1 MAKPNN
7 TYDPQLLETYF
18 NGSLSAEE
26 AHALEMQA
34 MEDPFLAEAME
45 GFEAAGVNP
54 EASAALK
61 QQIHSATQPTGGLT
75 PWLLGMAAVLVVA
88 AGVWL
93 AIPEE
98 KEDALVETLI
108 EEESER
114 ELELEEEARDAHVH
128 PYTDEELEESHI
140 EVVDQSQTDSSMT
153 FTIRETMAEVADA
166 AQAVE
171 EVPVEHFVERVEAPA
186 PVAPQEP
193 EEVSP
198 VDAPEEEER
207 DVMIPGAAIYHLL
220 NYKVVDYRGQREE
233 SWEKR
238 ELLTGT
244 NAAISDSS
252 EEPLIGQQY
261 TQVAYVEYLEQTMER
276 FAEERYSKAERGF
289 KEILLHFPYDAN
301 GLFYGGLTAFYQ
313 GDYALAAERL
323 DDSRDLA
330 INTFREESEFY
341 LALAWKEM
349 GEAEQAE
356 TLLQEII
363 AKNGFYAKRASE
375 VLED

>member
-7 TYDPQLLETYF
+7 TYDPQLLEAYF

-54 EASAALK
+54 EASTALK
-61 QQIHSATQPTGGLT
+61 QQIHSATQPTRGMT
-75 PWLLGMAAVLVVA
+75 PWLLGVAAVLVVV

-98 KEDALVETLI
+98 KEDALVETVI
-108 EEESER
+108 EEELEGD
-114 ELELEEEARDAHVH
+114 LELEEELEGEV
-128 PYTDEELEESHI
+128 ELEESHI

-166 AQAVE
+166 TQAVE
-171 EVPVEHFVERVEAPA
+171 EVPVERFVERVEAPA

-207 DVMIPGAAIYHLL
+207 DVMVPGAAIYHLL

-244 NAAISDSS
+244 NAAVSDSS

-323 DDSRDLA
+323 NDSRDLA

-349 GEAEQAE
+349 GEVEQAE

-363 AKNGFYAKRASE
+363 AKNGFYVERASE